1 MAAPP
6 WSLSVAQTVALIEE
20 KLAAAGYDHTVDRA
34 ALHAGTPMA
43 CTQILRFLFVRF
55 SPRLNAHLV
64 AHGHIVDPRMNDV
77 ALATAVLSAWP
88 ALSAQ
93 PKLGAMTATRFA
105 DLAPPSERLLFTLQA
120 ILACIARD
128 RELAS
133 PPGSLGAALHS
144 DGQLPF
150 TNRIGSASAS
160 AADQGPLLVSTWPAS
175 ARSSD
180 MSWSSSSM
188 TSTGR
193 ISFSDDGSAPPL
205 SLGPQDGGDGTS
217 TLQRMLDAYREQLQP
232 DDDDDAGAEPAA
244 ATATAGASSD
254 GAAQQAA
261 WEARFAAAADDDDG
275 PPAVHFDDDDQR
287 RYAEQLR
294 GLGLL
299 HVLTPDDSETGCAD
313 ADGEIRRQFADAIAG
328 VDFGPR
334 DALLEDSFDD
344 ERFNTPF
351 VASPKR
357 SPR

>member
-1 MAAPP
+1 
-6 WSLSVAQTVALIEE
+6 
-20 KLAAAGYDHTVDRA
+20 
-34 ALHAGTPMA
+34 
-43 CTQILRFLFVRF
+43 
-55 SPRLNAHLV
+55 
-64 AHGHIVDPRMNDV
+64 MNDS
-77 ALATAVLSAWP
+77 ALATAVLAAWP

-120 ILACIARD
+120 ILACMARD

-133 PPGSLGAALHS
+133 PPGSLGSALHS

-160 AADQGPLLVSTWPAS
+160 AADGGPLLVSTWPAS

-193 ISFSDDGSAPPL
+193 ISFSDDGSAPPP

-244 ATATAGASSD
+244 ATAAGASSD

-261 WEARFAAAADDDDG
+261 WEARFAAAADDDG

-328 VDFGPR
+328 VDRPARRAPR
-334 DALLEDSFDD
+334 GQLRRRALQHAVRRVAEALAAVSERRVRYRRGVTPHGALLVPDGFHLKQGALLHSHD
-344 ERFNTPF
+344 
-351 VASPKR
+351 SPKWR
-357 SPR
+357 MRTASCGCVILHRLNLGSAFSRAAISL

>member
-34 ALHAGTPMA
+34 ALHAGTAAA
-43 CTQILRFLFVRF
+43 CTQILRFLFIRF

-64 AHGHIVDPRMNDV
+64 AHGHIVDPRMNDS
-77 ALATAVLSAWP
+77 ALATAVLAAWP
-88 ALSAQ
+88 AVSGQ
-93 PKLGAMTATRFA
+93 PKLGEMTATRF
-105 DLAPPSERLLFTLQA
+105 DHLAPPSERLLFTLQA
-120 ILACIARD
+120 ILACMARD

-133 PPGSLGAALHS
+133 PPGSLGSALHS

-193 ISFSDDGSAPPL
+193 LSFTDDGSAPPP

-299 HVLTPDDSETGCAD
+299 HVLTPADSETGCAD

-351 VASPKR
+351 VASPKH